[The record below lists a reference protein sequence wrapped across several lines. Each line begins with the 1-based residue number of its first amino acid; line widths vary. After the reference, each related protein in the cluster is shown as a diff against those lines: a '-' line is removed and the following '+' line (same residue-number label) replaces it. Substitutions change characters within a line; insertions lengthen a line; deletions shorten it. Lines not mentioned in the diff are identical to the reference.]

1 MIPELLAPAGNLEK
15 LKVVVSYGADAVY
28 LGGKNQF
35 GLRAASENFT
45 EEELLEAV
53 HLCHQNNVKVYVV
66 LNSFFH
72 NKEIHQLPLYLD
84 FLESIKVDAVIV
96 SDLGVVELI
105 NSHCSIPIHLS
116 TQSSCLNSY
125 SAQFWKSR
133 GVERIV
139 LGREVSLDEAQKI
152 REQTD
157 IELEMFVHGS
167 MCMAYSGNCV
177 ISNYTSGRDSN
188 RGGCAHSCR
197 FEYELEDNG
206 KKVTDTFMSSKD
218 LFGLRL
224 LKQYQKAGIASL
236 KIEGRNKGPL
246 YAGTITKVYSDA
258 LKVIKKGEE
267 LTEKLIEQWEDEL
280 KKVSHRDYTEA
291 SLVQKA
297 SNDSIYHQRE
307 ESNREYD
314 VVGLVADV
322 VENEFIVIEVRKKFQ
337 KGETLEV
344 LPFNG
349 PIHELMASQL
359 LLMDS
364 QEIEFTNPGGLVKV
378 PYIPN
383 IAVNN
388 IVRKRANI

>member
-1 MIPELLAPAGNLEK
+1 MTPELLAPAGNLEK
-15 LKVVVSYGADAVY
+15 LKVVVSYGANAVY

-53 HLCHQNNVKVYVV
+53 HICHQKNVKVYVV

-72 NKEIHQLPLYLD
+72 DKEIQKLPLYLD
-84 FLESIKVDAVIV
+84 FLSSIEVDAVIV

-105 NSHCSIPIHLS
+105 RSYCSIPIHLS
-116 TQSSCLNSY
+116 TQSSCLNLY

-139 LGREVSLDEAQKI
+139 LGREVSLDEAKRI
-152 REQTD
+152 REATNL
-157 IELEMFVHGS
+157 ELEMFVHGS

-224 LKQYQKAGIASL
+224 LKDYQKAGISSL
-236 KIEGRNKGPL
+236 KIEGRMKGPL
-246 YAGTITKVYSDA
+246 YAGTITKVYA
-258 LKVIKKGEE
+258 EAIKILDQGKE
-267 LTEKLIEQWEDEL
+267 LTQDLINQWEDEL

-291 SLVQKA
+291 SLLNKA
-297 SNDSIYHQRE
+297 SEESIYHQRE
-307 ESNREYD
+307 ESSREFD

-322 VENEFIVIEVRKKFQ
+322 VEDEFLVIEVRKKFN
-337 KGETLEV
+337 KGDRIEF
-344 LPFNG
+344 LPFRG
-349 PIHELMASQL
+349 PHQETIIPNMY
-359 LLMDS
+359 LMDDT
-364 QEIEFTNPGGLVKV
+364 EVDFTNPGGLVKI

-383 IAVNN
+383 IGINN
-388 IVRKRANI
+388 IVRKRA

>member
-1 MIPELLAPAGNLEK
+1 MTPELLAPAGNLEK
-15 LKVVVSYGADAVY
+15 LKVVVSYGANAVY

-53 HLCHQNNVKVYVV
+53 HICHQKNVKVYVV

-72 NKEIHQLPLYLD
+72 DKEIQKLPLYLD
-84 FLESIKVDAVIV
+84 FLSSIEVDAVIV

-105 NSHCSIPIHLS
+105 RSYCSIPIHLS
-116 TQSSCLNSY
+116 TQSSCLNLY

-139 LGREVSLDEAQKI
+139 LGREVSLDEAKRI
-152 REQTD
+152 REATNL
-157 IELEMFVHGS
+157 ELEMFVHGS

-224 LKQYQKAGIASL
+224 LKDYQKAGISSL
-236 KIEGRNKGPL
+236 KIEGRMKGPL
-246 YAGTITKVYSDA
+246 YAGTITKVYAEA
-258 LKVIKKGEE
+258 LKILDQGKE
-267 LTEKLIEQWEDEL
+267 LTQDLINQWEDEL

-291 SLVQKA
+291 SLLNKA
-297 SNDSIYHQRE
+297 SEESIYHQRE
-307 ESNREYD
+307 ESSREFD

-322 VENEFIVIEVRKKFQ
+322 VEDEFLVIEVRKKFN
-337 KGETLEV
+337 KGDRIEF
-344 LPFNG
+344 LPFRG
-349 PIHELMASQL
+349 PHQETIIPNMY
-359 LLMDS
+359 LMDDT
-364 QEIEFTNPGGLVKV
+364 EVDFTNPGGLVKI

-383 IAVNN
+383 IGINN
-388 IVRKRANI
+388 IVRKRA